1 MVFIAMRILAQT
13 SFKTEL
19 WLKSYKSLK
28 FQGLDCKISNTTRK
42 RLIYQSQYIGNEE
55 PEILSFFTSS

>member
-13 SFKTEL
+13 SLKTEL

-28 FQGLDCKISNTTRK
+28 FQGLDCKI
-42 RLIYQSQYIGNEE
+42 IGARFQ
-55 PEILSFFTSS
+55 ILLENG